1 MHKKNISFII
11 FSNGMGGA
19 EQVVLQLI
27 KNIDKT
33 KFNVFLITNQ
43 EMIVY
48 FKDFWDER
56 NLLNIGN
63 LYSFSNITFFN
74 RLINKIGRSIDL
86 QKKIVNNQLNKMTNF
101 INMNNIEILHSH
113 LMFDLYAGQLIK
125 TKIKSIKFVYTIHG
139 FLNLDNNVKIKYAIT
154 HKEFVNYLKKA
165 DYITC
170 VSNLLKQKV
179 IEILPEVKDR
189 CILIS
194 NALDKSELE
203 NVKKIKRMNDKIE
216 LLFMGGEKEVKGGL
230 LLIQS
235 IENLIEN
242 FDIKNFNLTILGPL
256 SKNSSFYN
264 LLINNQR
271 IKEFINI
278 VGFVKSP
285 NHLDYIQ
292 SADVLIMPSKSE
304 GMPIVLY
311 EGMKLESALLVSKIP
326 IFEDILVDNVSA
338 IIFDQ
343 NIESL
348 TKAIKEIILD
358 KKLRENIINYNNNQ
372 IIPYWINVIK
382 EYESIYLIKT
392 GNENE

>member
-33 KFNVFLITNQ
+33 KFNVFLIINQ

-48 FKDFWDER
+48 FKDFLDER

-125 TKIKSIKFVYTIHG
+125 TKIKSIKFIYTVHG

-154 HKEFVNYLKKA
+154 HKEFVNYLQKA

-189 CILIS
+189 CIFIS

-264 LLINNQR
+264 LLINNQK

-326 IFEDILVDNVSA
+326 IFEDLLEDNVSA

-348 TKAIKEIILD
+348 TKSIKEIILD

-372 IIPYWINVIK
+372 TIPYWINVIK

>member
-1 MHKKNISFII
+1 MHKRNISFII

-43 EMIVY
+43 EMILY
-48 FKDFWDER
+48 FKDFLDEEK
-56 NLLNIGN
+56 LLNIGN
-63 LYSFSNITFFN
+63 LYNFSNINFFN
-74 RLINKIGRSIDL
+74 RLINKIGRSINL
-86 QKKIVNNQLNKMTNF
+86 QKKIINNQLNKMTNF
-101 INMNNIEILHSH
+101 INVNNIEILHSH

-125 TKIKSIKFVYTIHG
+125 TKIKSIMFIYTVHG
-139 FLNLDNNVKIKYAIT
+139 FLNLDDNVKIKYAIT
-154 HKEFVNYLKKA
+154 HKEFIKYLQKA
-165 DYITC
+165 DSITC
-170 VSNLLKQKV
+170 VSNLLKQKI
-179 IEILPEVKDR
+179 IEIIPKIKNNCLY
-189 CILIS
+189 IS

-203 NVKKIKRMNDKIE
+203 NVKKIEKNNDKIE

-256 SKNSSFYN
+256 SKDSSFYN
-264 LLINNQR
+264 LLINNQK

-278 VGFVKSP
+278 IGFVKSP
-285 NHLDYIQ
+285 KHLDFVEA
-292 SADVLIMPSKSE
+292 ADVLVMPSKSE

-311 EGMKLESALLVSKIP
+311 EGMKLASALLVSKIP
-326 IFEDILVDNVSA
+326 IFEDLLEDNVSA

-372 IIPYWINVIK
+372 TIPYWINVIK
-382 EYESIYLIKT
+382 EYESVYLTNI